1 MYLLFTIAKTLKQPK
16 CTLTEEWTKKMW
28 EKKKMWYICTM
39 GYYSAIKKNEIMA
52 FAVLW
57 MDLDTILSEGSQI
70 KWSKSD
76 KDIYHETS
84 LIHEI

>member
-28 EKKKMWYICTM
+28 EKNKMWYICTM
-39 GYYSAIKKNEIMA
+39 GYYSAIKKEWNNGICSVMNGPRYH
-52 FAVLW
+52 
-57 MDLDTILSEGSQI
+57 T
-70 KWSKSD
+70 KWRKSDKVKSD

-84 LIHEI
+84 LIHGI